1 MRGGK
6 ANRRWRHSRR
16 DVAPVQLTQKYAEML
31 DGVDL
36 SDADVG
42 DRLPLS
48 PREAELL
55 VAEGWAEPLRGRS
68 SDWITARD
76 AIGSAD

>member
-1 MRGGK
+1 MRGGE
-6 ANRRWRHSRR
+6 ANRRWRHFRR
-16 DVAPVQLTQKYAEML
+16 DIAPVRLTQKYAEKL

-68 SDWITARD
+68 SDWVTARD
-76 AIGSAD
+76 AGSAE